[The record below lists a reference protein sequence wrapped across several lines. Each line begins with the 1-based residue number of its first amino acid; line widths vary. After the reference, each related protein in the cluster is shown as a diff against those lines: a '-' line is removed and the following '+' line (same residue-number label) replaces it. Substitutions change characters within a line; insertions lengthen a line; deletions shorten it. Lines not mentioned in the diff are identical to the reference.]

1 MEKGLELRKVAVIT
15 GTRAEYGLLKPV
27 IQKIIEDSDLE
38 LDLIVTGTHLSE
50 EFGYTINDIV
60 QDKIPVTAKIKA
72 YPLTDDGYAM
82 AKAISRLLDKLI
94 DELAQN
100 RPDFILILGDRGEP
114 LAAAIAGTYSNIP
127 VAHIHGGEVSGSVDE
142 PVRHAISKLAH
153 IHLPATQSAAERL
166 IKMGESENRV
176 FITGAPGLDS
186 ILHENFLTRDALA
199 EKIGLDPSKNFIVV
213 LQHAVTTKYTPKESA
228 DQIKITLQAVARLN
242 SQNVVIYPN
251 SDAGGREMIQEIEKI
266 AKEPNFHVFKNLPSM
281 LYRSL
286 LKHAT
291 LLIGNSSSGIIEAP
305 SYNLPVINIGS
316 RQNKRER
323 AGNVITVD
331 YDEQEI
337 YDLATRI
344 LTDQKFRQSLEDVIN
359 PYGDGTAAEK
369 IVEVLTAVE
378 ITPEFLQK
386 TMTYSF
392 HFLVF

>member
-1 MEKGLELRKVAVIT
+1 MDKGLELRKIAVIT
-15 GTRAEYGLLKPV
+15 GTRAEYGLLRPV
-27 IQKIIEDSDLE
+27 IQKIIEDSDLD

-60 QDKIPVTAKIKA
+60 QDNIPVTAKIKA

-82 AKAISRLLDKLI
+82 AKAISKLLHNLI
-94 DELAQN
+94 DEFEQN
-100 RPDFILILGDRGEP
+100 RPDCILILGDRGEP
-114 LAAAIAGTYSNIP
+114 LAAAIVGTYSNIP

-153 IHLPATQSAAERL
+153 IHFPATQLAAERL
-166 IKMGESENRV
+166 IKMGESEKRI
-176 FITGAPGLDS
+176 FITGAPGLDT
-186 ILHENFLTRDALA
+186 ILHEKYLTRDALA
-199 EKIGLDPSKNFIVV
+199 EKIGLNPSKNFVVV
-213 LQHAVTTKYTPKESA
+213 LQHAVTTKFTPEESA
-228 DQIKITLQAVARLN
+228 AQIKITLQAVAQLN
-242 SQNVVIYPN
+242 TEIVVIYPN
-251 SDAGGREMIQEIEKI
+251 SDAGGREMIEEIRKVEEK
-266 AKEPNFHVFKNLPSM
+266 PNFHVFKNLPSI

-286 LKHAT
+286 LKHAS

-323 AGNVITVD
+323 AGNVINVD
-331 YDEQEI
+331 YDKQEI
-337 YDLATRI
+337 FDLASRI

-369 IVEVLTAVE
+369 IVKVLKAVE

-386 TMTYSF
+386 TITY
-392 HFLVF
+392 